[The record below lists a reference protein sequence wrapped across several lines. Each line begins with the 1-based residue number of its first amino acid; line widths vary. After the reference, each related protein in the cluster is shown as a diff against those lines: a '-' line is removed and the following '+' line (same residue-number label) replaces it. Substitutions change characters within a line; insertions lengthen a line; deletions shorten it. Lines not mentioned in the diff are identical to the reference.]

1 MLAIGHWWFGMP
13 VRGNLGLILGCS
25 GLLLLSG
32 LGIGLFA
39 STIANTQQEAMLT
52 VFMTLLPSIFLS
64 GFFFPIEAMPA
75 ALKWVSYIIPLR
87 YYLIIIRALLIK
99 GVGAGPIMPE
109 IIALSVFGTLI
120 MTAASLRFR
129 KRLD

>member
-1 MLAIGHWWFGMP
+1 LVI
-13 VRGNLGLILGCS
+13 
-25 GLLLLSG
+25 SG

-52 VFMTLLPSIFLS
+52 VWMTLLPSIFLS
-64 GFFFPIEAMPA
+64 GFFFPLEAMPQF
-75 ALKWVSYIIPLR
+75 LQWVSYIIPLR

-99 GVGAGPIMPE
+99 GVGAEAIWSE
-109 IIALSVFGTLI
+109 ILALAVFGLVI
-120 MTAASLRFR
+120 MSAASVRFR